1 MKRYATIIFSFTC
14 ATNLLFAQQDVW
26 TIDKCMRYA
35 VEHNF
40 DVRANAISLDNS
52 HSDYRQAVASFFPT
66 IGASISAD
74 YSFGRS
80 IDPSTNSYNN
90 LKTFNNSYSLS
101 ASWTIFA
108 GGQIV
113 NQFRQAKKQREQSTE
128 KLQNAKDETALKVM
142 EAYVNLQYYRALS
155 GITASK
161 LEESRALLGKS
172 RRMKELGMNSAI
184 EVSQAEAQYAEDDYT
199 HTATLGQL
207 QTAELSLK
215 NAMNFPISD
224 TLRLPD
230 PSTELLPFEAAETN
244 FNEIID
250 FARENNP
257 LARQARLNVEISR
270 DAVRQAKGALSPS
283 ISLQAGLSDSYYRHI
298 GSANNSFRTQMNGNF
313 GQYVGVSMS
322 IPLFNGLSRHTTL
335 QKAKNSELNAQ
346 LEYNRNLYQLDID
359 IRQAIVDCDNLVKEL
374 DKMERKTKSDSI
386 AYRLARKKYEEGLM
400 SFLDMQ
406 ETANTWFE
414 SQAET
419 VRSTLTLGIKRRLLE
434 YYRTNIIIFE

>member
-35 VEHNF
+35 IEHNF

-52 HSDYRQAVASFFPT
+52 RSDYRQAVASFFPT

-215 NAMNFPISD
+215 NAMNFPIS
-224 TLRLPD
+224 TKL
-230 PSTELLPFEAAETN
+230 STSRAKTIRSHAK
-244 FNEIID
+244 
-250 FARENNP
+250 
-257 LARQARLNVEISR
+257 LASTSKYRAMPC
-270 DAVRQAKGALSPS
+270 AK
-283 ISLQAGLSDSYYRHI
+283 
-298 GSANNSFRTQMNGNF
+298 
-313 GQYVGVSMS
+313 
-322 IPLFNGLSRHTTL
+322 
-335 QKAKNSELNAQ
+335 QKAHCRHPYLCKPVCPTATTGTSVLPTT
-346 LEYNRNLYQLDID
+346 
-359 IRQAIVDCDNLVKEL
+359 V
-374 DKMERKTKSDSI
+374 S
-386 AYRLARKKYEEGLM
+386 AR
-400 SFLDMQ
+400 
-406 ETANTWFE
+406 
-414 SQAET
+414 
-419 VRSTLTLGIKRRLLE
+419 R
-434 YYRTNIIIFE
+434 

>member
-35 VEHNF
+35 IEHNF

-52 HSDYRQAVASFFPT
+52 RSDYRQAVASFFPT

-230 PSTELLPFEAAETN
+230 PSTELLPFEATETN

-283 ISLQAGLSDSYYRHI
+283 ISLQAGLSDSYYRQHRFCQQQFPHANEWQFRPICGCEHEHSFVQRTFAPHHI
-298 GSANNSFRTQMNGNF
+298 
-313 GQYVGVSMS
+313 
-322 IPLFNGLSRHTTL
+322 
-335 QKAKNSELNAQ
+335 AKS
-346 LEYNRNLYQLDID
+346 
-359 IRQAIVDCDNLVKEL
+359 
-374 DKMERKTKSDSI
+374 
-386 AYRLARKKYEEGLM
+386 KK
-400 SFLDMQ
+400 F
-406 ETANTWFE
+406 
-414 SQAET
+414 
-419 VRSTLTLGIKRRLLE
+419 GIKRATRIQSQSLPTRHRHPPSHRRLRQSCQ
-434 YYRTNIIIFE
+434 RTRQNGTQNGIRLNRLSIGSQKI